1 MIKIK
6 TIRGFKFKIS
16 IIIVIIIIIPL
27 IISTAIIGVKNS
39 SIMKKSAYTQQMD
52 KANAVEKEI
61 KLTLNDIQSL
71 MTGLVATDE
80 VQSMDFNKLD
90 SICKTFRT
98 QFPMI
103 LDFTALDPKG
113 MMFYSSMGKNKL
125 ADRSNRDYYKMGMKG
140 ESGFSNVLISGTTK
154 KPIIICFT
162 PILKNGKIVGVLAA
176 NLSLDVFSDLV
187 IKESYG
193 KSGQVYLVDGAGKA
207 IGHSNKKL
215 ADQLTDLT
223 KLSPV
228 AKVIKKQ
235 TGQIEYASNNVA
247 KLSTYKFI
255 DKINWGVI
263 VEVNSS
269 EAFNELNLIIMIMLV
284 IIAGALLLSLIIANF
299 LSIYI
304 TTPLKNITEKIS
316 LASEGH
322 LDKSTLQGNILKRND
337 EFGQI
342 SNKFNY
348 MIGSIGDLVR
358 EIKNSSGTLLDS
370 SNSLT
375 DITKQTA
382 LASEEVAKA
391 IEDIAITAT
400 EQAKDTES
408 SVSEISSIT
417 QDIEHVSVAASE
429 MKDISNH
436 TVEITTKGR
445 SVVKLLS
452 DKNNENNKAN
462 KDVSEVIQRVDES
475 SQKIGVIIET
485 IDNIAKQTNL
495 LALNAAIEAAR
506 AGESGRGFAVVADE
520 VRKLAEQSSGATNQI
535 GTLITEVQT
544 NAKFAVKVMK
554 NTQIIVEEQNEA
566 VYQTGEQFKDISES
580 FKKLMDKMNE
590 ISKFSENMT
599 NKKEAIVANITNI
612 SAAAEETCAA
622 TEEVS
627 AVTAEQLLAI
637 NKAESHA
644 EDLKQLVNK
653 LENAVDKFKV

>member
-1 MIKIK
+1 
-6 TIRGFKFKIS
+6 
-16 IIIVIIIIIPL
+16 
-27 IISTAIIGVKNS
+27 
-39 SIMKKSAYTQQMD
+39 MKDSAYTQQMN
-52 KANAVEKEI
+52 KAIAVEKEI
-61 KLTLNDIQSL
+61 NLTLTDIKSL
-71 MTGLVATDE
+71 MTGLAATDGI
-80 VQSMDFNKLD
+80 QSMNFSKLD
-90 SICKTFRT
+90 GICKTFKT

-103 LDFTALDPKG
+103 SAFTALNPKG
-113 MMFYSSMGKNKL
+113 MMFYSSMGKNSL
-125 ADRSNRDYYKMGMKG
+125 ADRSDRDYYKMGMKG

-162 PILKNGKIVGVLAA
+162 PILKNKKVVGVLAA
-176 NLSLDVFSDLV
+176 NLSLGIFSDLV
-187 IKESYG
+187 TKESYG
-193 KSGQVYLVDGAGKA
+193 ESGQVYLVDGTGKA

-215 ADQLTDLT
+215 AEKLTDLT

-235 TGQIEYASNNVA
+235 TGQIEYEGNNVS

-269 EAFNELNLIIMIMLV
+269 EAFKELNLIILIMLV

-316 LASEGH
+316 LASEGN
-322 LDKSTLQGNILKRND
+322 LDKSTLQGNILTRND

-342 SNKFNY
+342 SKKFNY
-348 MIGSIGDLVR
+348 MIGSISDLIR
-358 EIKNSSGTLLDS
+358 EIKNSSCTLLDS

-375 DITKQTA
+375 NITKQTA
-382 LASEEVAKA
+382 LASQEVAKA
-391 IEDIAITAT
+391 IEDISITAT

-408 SVSEISSIT
+408 SVNEISSIT
-417 QDIEHVSVAASE
+417 QDIEHVSVAANE

-436 TVEITTKGR
+436 TVEITAKGR

-462 KDVSEVIQRVDES
+462 KNVSEVIQRVDES

-520 VRKLAEQSSGATNQI
+520 VRKLAEQSSNATNQI

-544 NAKFAVKVMK
+544 NAKFAVKVMES
-554 NTQIIVEEQNEA
+554 TQTIVQEQNEA
-566 VYQTGEQFKDISES
+566 VYQTGEQFNDISES
-580 FKKLMDKMNE
+580 FKGLIVKMNE

-599 NKKEAIVANITNI
+599 SKKEDIVANITNI

-622 TEEVS
+622 TQEVS
-627 AVTAEQLLAI
+627 AVTAEQLSAI
-637 NKAESHA
+637 NTAESHA

-653 LENAVDKFKV
+653 LENAVDKFKI